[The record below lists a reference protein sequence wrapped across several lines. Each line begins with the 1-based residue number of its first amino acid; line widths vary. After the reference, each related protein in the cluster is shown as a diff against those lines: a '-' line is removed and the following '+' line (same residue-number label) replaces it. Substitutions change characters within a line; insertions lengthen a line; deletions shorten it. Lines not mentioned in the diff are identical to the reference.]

1 MHFNSTFRWGR
12 RSSTL
17 SAVLW
22 LLALSVHAEIVDRV
36 AIAIGHDAITES
48 QIEEEI
54 RVVDLLN
61 HAPVQINLAS
71 RRRAARQLIEQHFVT
86 RETEVSHFP
95 APAEGEVKTYLQK
108 VVDDYGGAKGLARAL
123 EQYGLARAV
132 LEEHLTLQLRT
143 LAFTRFRFPTD
154 EALNRWLNEARRRTS
169 VLYVDKELE

>member
-1 MHFNSTFRWGR
+1 
-12 RSSTL
+12 
-17 SAVLW
+17 
-22 LLALSVHAEIVDRV
+22 VHAEIVDRV

-61 HAPVQINLAS
+61 HAPVQIDLAS

-108 VVDDYGGAKGLARAL
+108 VVDDYGGAEGLARAL